1 MIRRAR
7 QAFSNEGVI
16 AALLRRSVLGLSRT
30 YVRHTKVVSGLTPMV
45 ADIERSL
52 SIRDS
57 VSPAVRSLLDGQP
70 LVALDVGARGG
81 PDSDFAVDDGIF
93 RWFLVEGEPA
103 EAAKLRASGHV
114 VVDRLL
120 HDSVGRS
127 SFNITRIPSKSS
139 ILDPTGPALSYYGAG
154 RLDQF
159 DVVQQLELD
168 TVDIATL
175 AAENHVTFDLVKLDT
190 QGTELSILR
199 GLGAQRPI
207 VIKCEVSL
215 AQIYT
220 GQDLFYELGRHLH
233 DLGYLPYRVD
243 LVASRTPSPPA
254 GMDGVNPSI
263 GFPLH
268 GDAFFVPDWTRPEGR
283 DLIVDRD
290 LRWAAMLLLVGQE
303 QLLHHV
309 VATVEL
315 PNRDRIAAVLD
326 DLRRGTV

>member
-93 RWFLVEGEPA
+93 RWFLVEGEPE
-103 EAAKLRASGHV
+103 EAAKLRAAGHV

-120 HDSVGRS
+120 HDAVGRS
-127 SFNITRIPSKSS
+127 SFNITRVPSKSS
-139 ILDPTGPALSYYGAG
+139 ILEPTGPVLPYFGAD
-154 RLDQF
+154 RLEQF
-159 DVVQQLELD
+159 DVVQRLELD

-175 AAENHVTFDLVKLDT
+175 ATEHDVTFDLVKLDT

-199 GLGAQRPI
+199 GLGDQRPL
-207 VIKCEVSL
+207 VIKCEISL
-215 AQIYT
+215 AEVYA

-243 LVASRTPSPPA
+243 LSPVRTPTPPS
-254 GMDGVNPSI
+254 GIDGVRPSI

-268 GDAFFVPDWTRPEGR
+268 GDAFFTLDWTRPTGR

-309 VATVEL
+309 LATVDL
-315 PNRDRIAAVLD
+315 PNRDRIAAALD
-326 DLRRGTV
+326 ALRRGTG